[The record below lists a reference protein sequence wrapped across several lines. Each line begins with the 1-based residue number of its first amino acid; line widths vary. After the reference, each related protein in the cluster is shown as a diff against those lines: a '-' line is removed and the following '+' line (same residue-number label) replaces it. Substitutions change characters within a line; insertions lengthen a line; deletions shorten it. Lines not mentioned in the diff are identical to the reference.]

1 MRRLLLPLL
10 ISAAVFLGLAVNET
24 FGQSDSKDTTGSAAG
39 QTAGDLR
46 GQVKQWQK
54 SIRDAGKLYK
64 DGQLEQSA
72 ELIGAVQKGV
82 FGAAQGAD
90 KKAIRILKPVYQKL
104 ARAHKL
110 LVRKGAKLSKL
121 QPLPD
126 PSVPAPAMPAAGDK
140 VSFVSQV
147 APMIVSK
154 CGNCHVDE
162 RRGGFSA
169 ASFVA
174 LDQSAMIT
182 YGMPDQSRIVEVIE
196 SGEMPKGNLKV
207 TPEELRLLKA
217 WVAEGANFDGDNPDA
232 SLNSFRPVMP
242 KAPRAPAVDVASM
255 ALTGK
260 ETVSFA
266 LHVAP
271 ILLDNCAECHIAG
284 RPRRNLNMESLAS
297 LLQGGDSGAALKPGN
312 SATSEIVLRLKG
324 QDRNIMPPNG
334 KLADEQIAKIS
345 KWIDEGARFDPVDVS
360 YPMNVVARKGMTNS
374 MDHEQLIAVR
384 DGASKKLWELAYA
397 DLEASETKT
406 ENFLVYGTGSEAR
419 LVDIAGQAE
428 SLARRTASVL
438 KSQEGQ
444 PFIKGNVSL
453 FVVDKRYDFSEFGK
467 MVEKRQFSR
476 SISSSWNADGAEA
489 YIVLLAPFSNQETS
503 YEVTLARDLAAV
515 HVSGWNPTIPR
526 WFADGM
532 AYWTVAKMFKR
543 NKALANLDRS
553 AAAAVAEMRRPNDF
567 ISGKI
572 SADQA
577 ALVGYQFVSSLQS
590 NSRSFKRLLKAL
602 RQQEGFDQ
610 AFEQSYGISP
620 KEFFGRAAEGKNW

>member
-1 MRRLLLPLL
+1 MRRLFLLLL
-10 ISAAVFLGLAVNET
+10 ISATVLSGPTINRT
-24 FGQSDSKDTTGSAAG
+24 FGQSDKKTTTDGAVA
-39 QTAGDLR
+39 QTTTELR
-46 GQVKQWQK
+46 DQVKQWLK
-54 SIRDAGKLYK
+54 SVRDAGKLFK
-64 DGQLEQSA
+64 NEKFEQSA
-72 ELIGAVQKGV
+72 ELIGAVQKDLSN
-82 FGAAQGAD
+82 AAQGAD
-90 KKAIRILKPVYQKL
+90 KKKIRMLKPVHLKL

-110 LVRKGAKLSKL
+110 LTGKGLELPEL

-126 PSVPAPAMPAAGDK
+126 PAVAAAEAK
-140 VSFVSQV
+140 VSFVGQV

-154 CGNCHVDE
+154 CGNCHVNE
-162 RRGGFSA
+162 ERGGFSA
-169 ASFVA
+169 ASFMA

-207 TPEELRLLKA
+207 EPEELKLLKA
-217 WVAEGANFDGDNPDA
+217 WVAQGANFDGKNPNA
-232 SLNSFRPVMP
+232 SLTSFRPARP
-242 KAPRAPAVDVASM
+242 KSPMAPAADVASM

-266 LHVAP
+266 VHVAP
-271 ILLDNCAECHIAG
+271 ILLDNCAECHIADN
-284 RPRRNLNMESLAS
+284 RRTNFSMSSLAA
-297 LLQGGDSGAALKPGN
+297 LLRGGDGGAVLKPGD

-324 QDRNIMPPNG
+324 ADRDVMPPIG
-334 KLADEQIAKIS
+334 KLDDDEIQKIS
-345 KWIDEGARFDPVDVS
+345 KWIDEGARFEPIDAS
-360 YPMNVVARKGMTNS
+360 YPISVVAAKGLSNS
-374 MDHEQLIAVR
+374 MDHEQLTKVR
-384 DGASKKLWELAYA
+384 DGAARKLWELAYA
-397 DLEASETKT
+397 DLAASETKT
-406 ENFLVYGTGSEAR
+406 DNFLVMGTGSEAR
-419 LVDIAGQAE
+419 LADIGGQAE
-428 SLARRTASVL
+428 SLASRTASVL
-438 KSQEGQ
+438 KSADGE
-444 PFIKGNVSL
+444 PFSKGNSAL

-467 MVEKRQFSR
+467 MVEKRQFPR
-476 SISSSWNADGAEA
+476 SISSSWSADGAEA
-489 YIVLLAPFSNQETS
+489 YVVLLAPFSSDESS

-543 NKALANLDRS
+543 NKALANLDQN
-553 AAAAVAEMRRPNDF
+553 AVAAVSQMKKPDDF

-602 RQQEGFDQ
+602 REQEGFDQ

-620 KEFFGRAAEGKNW
+620 KEFFGKAATNKGRRRR